1 MNKPEIRILEGLAGA
16 RAARGVAVII
26 DVFRAFSLAPWAL
39 ARGARCVVP
48 VATAEEAFAFRER
61 EPGCLLAGEY
71 DGRQVD
77 GFDFGNSPADIS
89 RASLAD
95 RVLVHRTGAGVQG
108 LLAAENADAIVAA
121 SFLTARATAEW
132 LRASGTSTVSLVAMG
147 WNGHEPA
154 LEDQACAVYLAGALA
169 GSPPDFPA
177 LKRAIR
183 DDPTGQRFFD
193 PALPWF
199 TPEDFEAC
207 LDLDRFGFA
216 VVAKPDPDFGLCLMA
231 DGGVSPAARTA

>member
-1 MNKPEIRILEGLAGA
+1 MTQPDVRILEGLAGA
-16 RAARGVAVII
+16 QAARGVAVII

-61 EPGCLLAGEY
+61 EPDCLLAGEY
-71 DGRQVD
+71 DGKQVD
-77 GFDFGNSPADIS
+77 GFDYGNSPADIS
-89 RASLAD
+89 RADLAG
-95 RVLVHRTGAGVQG
+95 RVLVQRTGAGVQG
-108 LLAAENADAIVAA
+108 LLAARSATAIVAA
-121 SFLTARATAEW
+121 SFLTARATAAW
-132 LRASGTSTVSLVAMG
+132 LCASGTPTVSLVAMG

-154 LEDQACAVYLAGALA
+154 LEDQACAEYLAGALA
-169 GSPPDFPA
+169 GTPPDFPT

-199 TPEDFEAC
+199 TPADFEAC

-216 VVAKPDPDFGLCLMA
+216 VVARPDPDFGLCLVA
-231 DGGVSPAARTA
+231 DGEVSPAGRTA